1 MNTHITRHSS
11 RRVQSCLL
19 LVSALFC
26 ASALSA
32 ANVTDWR
39 KDNGATLT
47 DAATNAPVLGTGA
60 AASANATLI
69 SASISPVTLANIGD
83 SLTFSGTVTF
93 EGLGGQ
99 LQYGFRW
106 GLFNTGGSANANGW
120 LGYWAENG
128 SNTASDGVKP
138 SRLWERA
145 ASNTGS
151 WWSSSSG
158 AATQIKGVNPD
169 NSAYFVDG
177 SYSFNIRYELTAA
190 NTITISWS
198 LVETSTAT
206 KHSVSGSFE
215 DNSPQTLTFN
225 RVGIGNAGFNA
236 SKISFANL
244 QANYVAAVPEPSSV
258 AWISGLLALIVTAR
272 LCRKRN

>member
-1 MNTHITRHSS
+1 MNTHITIPPPRLI
-11 RRVQSCLL
+11 RSCLL
-19 LVSALFC
+19 LVSVISC
-26 ASALSA
+26 VTALSA
-32 ANVTDWR
+32 ANITDWR
-39 KDNGATLT
+39 KDTGSATLT
-47 DAATNAPVLGTGA
+47 DATTNSPVIGTGA
-60 AASANATLI
+60 AASANSTLLSATIGL
-69 SASISPVTLANIGD
+69 VTLTNIGD
-83 SLTFSGTVTF
+83 HLTFSGTVTF
-93 EGLGGQ
+93 EGLGGT

-106 GLFNTGGSANANGW
+106 GLFNTNASASVNGW
-120 LGYWAENG
+120 LGYFTENG
-128 SNTASDGVKP
+128 SNDKV

-145 ASNTGS
+145 NPDTSSS
-151 WWSSSSG
+151 WWSNNPATSG
-158 AATQIKGVNPD
+158 STNIKGVTVTD
-169 NSAYFVDG
+169 NATLVDG

-198 LVETSTAT
+198 LVETSSPT
-206 KHSVSGSFE
+206 KYSVSGSFE